1 MKKILGYALAGAL
14 SVAALPVVAADYP
27 LKAPAA
33 PIWTWT
39 GFYIGINGGGAA
51 AGTSVHGYGGGVQT
65 VQGIDG
71 PVFGGTIGWNWQSGI
86 WVFGIEGDWSWA
98 NINGRQVS
106 PGAPFT
112 DGTQV
117 NSLAT
122 LRARLGVASLGSTL
136 FYVTGGVAWAELER
150 NDTDGAGA
158 RLVQTFNRTGWTA
171 GAGAEFM
178 IAPNWTMKGE
188 VLFVDLGTSGLLPAA
203 AGGFAAKTV
212 SADFYLFRGGVN
224 FKF

>member
-14 SVAALPVVAADYP
+14 SVAALPAVAADYP
-27 LKAPAA
+27 IKAPA
-33 PIWTWT
+33 PLWSWT
-39 GFYIGINGGGAA
+39 GFYIGVNGGGAA
-51 AGTSVHGYGGGVQT
+51 AGTSIHDYGGGVQT

-71 PVFGGTIGWNWQSGI
+71 PVFGGTVGFNWQSGI
-86 WVFGIEGDWSWA
+86 WVLGIEGDWSWA
-98 NINGRQVS
+98 DISGRQVS
-106 PGAPFT
+106 PGAGFT

-117 NSLAT
+117 NWLAT

-136 FYVTGGVAWAELER
+136 FYVTGGVAWAEVER
-150 NDTDGAGA
+150 TDTGPGAPA
-158 RLVQTFNRTGWTA
+158 TLVQAFNRTGYTV

-178 IAPNWTMKGE
+178 VAPNWTFKGE

-212 SADFYLFRGGVN
+212 STDFFLFRGGVN